1 MTIQA
6 GGGGLEKEELREQG
20 VGGARGLLM
29 GVEFLVEMK
38 MYKDCT
44 IL

>member
-6 GGGGLEKEELREQG
+6 GGGGLEKEEC